1 MMSRF
6 PHFLQPD
13 AMDCGPVCLKMVSAF
28 FGRNISLNTLRK
40 LSWVN
45 RQGTSFQT
53 LIDASAAIGL
63 KATGARLTAASLAG
77 IPLPAILHW
86 DQKHFVVLYRIKKNK
101 YLIADPASGIATFKE
116 EDFLNHWAST
126 LLDGKPAGLALFVE
140 PAPDFSQKPDEEE
153 KRPGFGFLGSYL
165 RPYHKLGFQLLLGFL
180 TGTFL
185 SLLLPFLTQAIVDK
199 GISGNNPGFIT
210 LVLIAQLVLM
220 ISQTAVGFLRSWIM
234 LHVSARV
241 SISLISGF
249 LVKMMKLPASFFESR
264 MIGDIRQRIDDNN
277 RIQAFL
283 TFNLANMSFGAFLFL
298 VYSVVLLIYSLPV
311 ALIFLA
317 GSGLYVVWI
326 FLFLRKR
333 KLLDNRRFNIQ
344 TENQNAVYQLITGI
358 QDIKLNQ
365 CEQKK
370 RWEWEKI
377 QVKLYEISA
386 RALALHQNQQGGA
399 QFINQLKNILII
411 FVAANSVLD
420 GGLTLGMLI
429 AVQFII
435 GQLNAPLQE
444 FIAFATAA
452 QDARM
457 SLDRLREIHELENE
471 ENEFAPE
478 PPPVPEKKELILSR
492 VVYQYEGPRSPRV
505 LDDISL
511 TIPEHKVTAL
521 VGPSGSGKT
530 TLVKLLLGFLTPV
543 SGEIKL
549 GGQPIGEVS
558 LAAWRKECGAVM
570 QNGFIF
576 SDTIAGNIAPGDEN
590 PDPEKLKEA
599 VKLANIDD
607 FIDRL
612 PLKFNTLLGQEGA
625 GLSQGQRQRIL
636 IARAVY
642 KNPSFVILDEATNAL
657 DAGNEKIILENLN
670 RFFTNRTVVVV
681 AHRLSTV
688 KNADQII
695 VLKEGRIM
703 ETGTH
708 RELVERK
715 GDYFHLVREQLELG
729 V

>member
-1 MMSRF
+1 MTRF

-13 AMDCGPVCLKMVSAF
+13 AMDCGPVCLKMVASY
-28 FGRNISLNTLRK
+28 FGKNISLNTLRN
-40 LSWVN
+40 LTFSN
-45 RQGTSFQT
+45 REGTSFLS
-53 LIDASAAIGL
+53 LIDAAAALGL
-63 KATGARLTAASLAG
+63 KATGARLTAASLG
-77 IPLPAILHW
+77 EMQLPAILHW
-86 DQKHFVVLYRIKKNK
+86 DQKHFVVLYRVRNKKW
-101 YLIADPASGIATFKE
+101 YIADPASGLVTMKE
-116 EDFLNHWAST
+116 EEFLKHWAST
-126 LLDGKPAGLALFVE
+126 TLDGNPAGLALFPE
-140 PAPDFSQKPDEEE
+140 PTPEFYLRKDEKEN
-153 KRPGFGFLGSYL
+153 KPGFRYL
-165 RPYHKLGFQLLLGFL
+165 EPYIRPHRKLIFQLILGFF
-180 TGTFL
+180 TGSVL

-220 ISQTAVGFLRSWIM
+220 VSHTAIGFMRSWIM
-234 LHVSARV
+234 LHISARV

-249 LVKMMKLPASFFESR
+249 LVKMMKLPMRFFESR

-283 TFNLANMSFGAFLFL
+283 TFNLANMSFGVFLFIIYTL
-298 VYSVVLLIYSLPV
+298 VMFWYSVPV
-311 ALIFLA
+311 ALIFLT
-317 GSGLYVVWI
+317 GSALYVAWI

-333 KLLDNRRFNIQ
+333 KMLDNRRFNIQ
-344 TENQNAVYQLITGI
+344 SDNQNTVYQLITGM
-358 QDIKLNQ
+358 QDIKLNN
-365 CEQKK
+365 CEQQK

-377 QVKLYEISA
+377 QVRLYEISA

-411 FVAANSVLD
+411 FVAARSVLAGD
-420 GGLTLGMLI
+420 MTLGMLI

-444 FIAFATAA
+444 FVSFVTAA

-457 SLDRLREIHELENE
+457 SLDRLCEIQDLEEEEKDPLLTVKEVPDRKEFVLEN
-471 ENEFAPE
+471 
-478 PPPVPEKKELILSR
+478 
-492 VVYQYEGPRSPRV
+492 VVFQYEGPRSPRV
-505 LDDISL
+505 LDNITI
-511 TIPEHKVTAL
+511 TIPENRVTAL

-543 SGEIKL
+543 SGEIRL
-549 GGQPIGEVS
+549 GDVPLGHISQE
-558 LAAWRKECGAVM
+558 AWRRTCGAVM

-576 SDTIAGNIAPGDEN
+576 SDTIAGNIAVGEDH

-599 VKLANIDD
+599 VLMANMDD

-612 PLKFNTLLGQEGA
+612 PLQYHTKIGQEGA

-642 KNPSFVILDEATNAL
+642 RNPSFLILDEATNAL
-657 DAGNEKIILENLN
+657 DAINEKTILENLN
-670 RFFTNRTVVVV
+670 RFFRSRTVVVV

-695 VLKEGRIM
+695 VLKEGKIA

-708 RELVERK
+708 AELVARK
-715 GDYFHLVREQLELG
+715 GDYFKLVKEQLELG
-729 V
+729 IG